1 MSKLLRL
8 PLTLIAVLA
17 ALLFLPGVASGDP
30 LVDCAAQPDAPEC
43 VDTGGG
49 DGGLVIPAL
58 TDQPLPGSEE
68 EEIPGGTGDTG
79 TGGDI
84 VTPPGP
90 GLGAGEIPGI
100 CTTVPSFP
108 GCPDAPDT
116 GGTPLTCEQLAELLG
131 ATGCPDSFSCEELA
145 DLLGITCPEGPP
157 TCETLAALFQLEGCP
172 PTPASCNEFADL
184 LGVDDCSDIPCI
196 DTSQLPDDAEEGL
209 EPLLDGLE
217 QIGIKACPARPV
229 TAGGT
234 PVPTRGSS
242 GGTGGTPTVP
252 SAPAAQ
258 PPAQQVSYANCDD
271 ARAKG
276 AAPIYS
282 GQPGYRPELDSDSD
296 GVGCEV
302 DAPKAVAPSTAQP
315 TGKLAYTGFDLESQL
330 TVAWTLLMAGS
341 ALTVL
346 ARRRA

>member
-30 LVDCAAQPDAPEC
+30 LVDCAAQPTAPEC
-43 VDTGGG
+43 ADAGGG

-58 TDQPLPGSEE
+58 TDQTLPGSEE
-68 EEIPGGTGDTG
+68 EIPGDPG
-79 TGGDI
+79 TGGDSSL
-84 VTPPGP
+84 PPVV
-90 GLGAGEIPGI
+90 GAVGELPDI
-100 CTTVPSFP
+100 CTPVPSFP
-108 GCPDAPDT
+108 GCPDAPDA
-116 GGTPLTCEQLAELLG
+116 GGAPLTCEQLAELLG
-131 ATGCPDSFSCEELA
+131 ATGCPDSVSCEQLA

-157 TCETLAALFQLEGCP
+157 NCEALAALFQLEGCP
-172 PTPASCNEFADL
+172 PTPTSCNEFADL
-184 LGVDDCSDIPCI
+184 LGVDGCSDIPCI
-196 DTSQLPDDAEEGL
+196 DTSQLPDEAEEGL

-217 QIGIKACPARPV
+217 QIGIKACPARPA
-229 TAGGT
+229 TGGGT
-234 PVPTRGSS
+234 PIPTR
-242 GGTGGTPTVP
+242 GTGGTPTVP
-252 SAPAAQ
+252 SASAAQ

-302 DAPKAVAPSTAQP
+302 DAPRAVAPSTAQP
-315 TGKLAYTGFDLESQL
+315 TGTLAYTGFDLQAQL

>member
-8 PLTLIAVLA
+8 PLTLLAVLA

-30 LVDCAAQPDAPEC
+30 LTVDCTADPTASEC
-43 VDTGGG
+43 VDGG

-58 TDQPLPGSEE
+58 TDQTLPGSEE
-68 EEIPGGTGDTG
+68 EIPGGPG
-79 TGGDI
+79 TGGDPSL
-84 VTPPGP
+84 PPNV
-90 GLGAGEIPGI
+90 GAVGELPDI
-100 CTTVPSFP
+100 CTPVPSFP
-108 GCPDAPDT
+108 GCPDAPDA
-116 GGTPLTCEQLAELLG
+116 GGAPLTCEQLAELLG
-131 ATGCPDSFSCEELA
+131 ATGCPDSVSCEELA
-145 DLLGITCPEGPP
+145 DLLGIACPEGPP
-157 TCETLAALFQLEGCP
+157 TCETLGALFGLEGCP
-172 PTPASCNEFADL
+172 PTPASCSEFADL
-184 LGVDDCSDIPCI
+184 LGVDDCSGIPCI
-196 DTSQLPDDAEEGL
+196 DTSQLPDEAEEGL
-209 EPLLDGLE
+209 EPLLDGLG
-217 QIGIKACPARPV
+217 QIGIKACPARPA
-229 TAGGT
+229 TGGGT
-234 PVPTRGSS
+234 PIPTRGSS

-302 DAPKAVAPSTAQP
+302 DAPRAVAASAAQP
-315 TGKLAYTGFDLESQL
+315 TGTLAYTGFDLESQL